1 MIPFFD
7 ADTIRE
13 ADRLAAEQFN
23 FPPALLMENA
33 GRGAAEAILE
43 IYGKRDWTILCGPG
57 NNGGDGFVAA
67 RHLALAGCEV
77 TVLLTEDRDRIKSL
91 PAANL
96 KLLDQMGSPILQ
108 VAEHSDDFLAERLRK
123 SGGIIDALLGTGSCG
138 TLRGEPLRL
147 LRLVPENGPVKVAL
161 DVPTGVDAST
171 GIADPEAFR
180 ADLTLTF
187 LAPKIGLRVMPG
199 ALCAGKIRVIDLGIE
214 KKLLL
219 PPPSVEG
226 YGIEDA
232 ARDWPSV
239 SFSDHKGKKGTVLIL
254 GGSSL
259 YRGAPIL
266 AARAALRAG
275 AGLVV
280 LVVPECVARSASS
293 ALPEAL
299 VLSAS
304 KEDGGQ
310 VDFDSAVQI
319 LSDWS
324 EKAGCLIF
332 GPGSGRFTTT
342 GLLLEWISASWQKP
356 LLLDADSLFFL
367 PGRVSAS
374 SCLITPHEGE
384 AGRLLRKPTAE
395 VANRRLESASI
406 LAARF
411 GTVLLKGPFS
421 ICCDQKRIGIVLE
434 STPSLAV
441 PGSGDVLS
449 GIAGTLLAKGLSPW
463 RAGLAAAW
471 AHARAGKLLSDS
483 RGTET
488 GLLAGEIADSLQLV
502 FRELAV
508 FSKNGRSSVNAELC
522 QPGI

>member
-1 MIPFFD
+1 MLPFFD
-7 ADTIRE
+7 ADTMRE
-13 ADRLAAEQFN
+13 ADRLASEKFG

-43 IYGKRDWTILCGPG
+43 RYGRRNWTILCGPG

-77 TVLLTEDRDRIKSL
+77 SVLLSEDRARIKSL

-96 KLLDQMGSPILQ
+96 MLLELMGCPVLQ
-108 VAEHSDDFLAERLRK
+108 VSEHSDEFLAERLGK
-123 SGGIIDALLGTGSCG
+123 SGGIIDALLGTGSSG
-138 TLRGEPLRL
+138 PLRGEPLRL

-171 GIADPEAFR
+171 GTADPDAFR

-199 ALCAGKIRVIDLGIE
+199 ASCAGKFRVIELGIE

-219 PPPSVEG
+219 SPPSVEG

-280 LVVPECVARSASS
+280 LIVPECVARAASS
-293 ALPEAL
+293 TLPEAL

-304 KEDGGQ
+304 KEDEGHI
-310 VDFDSAVQI
+310 DFDSAVRY
-319 LSDWS
+319 LSEWS

-332 GPGSGRFTTT
+332 GPGSGRFAAT
-342 GLLLEWISASWQKP
+342 GSLLGWISASWPKP
-356 LLLDADSLFFL
+356 LLLDADALFFL
-367 PGRVSAS
+367 PGKVSSPS
-374 SCLITPHEGE
+374 SLITPHEGE
-384 AGRLLRKPTAE
+384 AGRLLGKRPSDVAE
-395 VANRRLESASI
+395 RRLESASI
-406 LAARF
+406 LAGRF
-411 GTVLLKGPFS
+411 GPALLKGPYS
-421 ICCDQKRIGIVLE
+421 ICCDRDRTGIVLE
-434 STPSLAV
+434 TTPALAV

-449 GIAGTLLAKGLSPW
+449 GFAGTLLAKGLSPW

-471 AHARAGKLLSDS
+471 AHARAGKHLSDS

-488 GLLAGEIADSLQLV
+488 GLLAGEIADSLHLV
-502 FRELAV
+502 LSELSA
-508 FSKNGRSSVNAELC
+508 FSADRRSPGNADHR
-522 QPGI
+522 QTGI